1 MYEHMLRC
9 TRVWIHITL
18 ICVKIRKEGY
28 TLNKYDLLLG
38 GMERKTEPRVG
49 ESKGVIGSVKSY
61 FLCLKRPKMNVIK
74 CC

>member
-1 MYEHMLRC
+1 MHI
-9 TRVWIHITL
+9 IH

-28 TLNKYDLLLG
+28 TIYHLG

-49 ESKGVIGSVKSY
+49 ESEEAIGSVKSH
-61 FLCLKRPKMNVIK
+61 FLCLKRPKMNIIK